1 MTRKHGNVSAEY
13 CPEKDTIETIPLSRN
28 RYLGTSENKRKE
40 NFPLL
45 TYFSENMSIFY
56 AICDKTVGVCDLITQ
71 KAEQLTNFRHFR
83 LKLCV
88 CSASAVGCSETF
100 LTCYREQPVS
110 SSKMGL
116 LQPKPWGGGEK
127 ILPPPHFQISGAGDR
142 PLPRL
147 LRLCYREYL

>member
-28 RYLGTSENKRKE
+28 RNLGTSENKRKE

-71 KAEQLTNFRHFR
+71 KAEKLMNFRYFR
-83 LKLCV
+83 LEISV
-88 CSASAVGCSETF
+88 CNSSAVGASEIF
-100 LTCYREQPVS
+100 G
-110 SSKMGL
+110 M
-116 LQPKPWGGGEK
+116 LQENSLWR
-127 ILPPPHFQISGAGDR
+127 H
-142 PLPRL
+142 
-147 LRLCYREYL
+147 

>member
-28 RYLGTSENKRKE
+28 RNLGTSENKRKE

-71 KAEQLTNFRHFR
+71 KAEKLTNLRHFR
-83 LKLCV
+83 LEISV
-88 CSASAVGCSETF
+88 CNSSAVGASEIFWHVT
-100 LTCYREQPVS
+100 
-110 SSKMGL
+110 
-116 LQPKPWGGGEK
+116 GE
-127 ILPPPHFQISGAGDR
+127 
-142 PLPRL
+142 
-147 LRLCYREYL
+147 